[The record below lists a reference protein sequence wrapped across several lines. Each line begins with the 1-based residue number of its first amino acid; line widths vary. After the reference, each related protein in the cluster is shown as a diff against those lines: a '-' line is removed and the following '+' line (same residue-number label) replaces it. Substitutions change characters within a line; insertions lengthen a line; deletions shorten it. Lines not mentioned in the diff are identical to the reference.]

1 MSRDK
6 SELCKQALDYSQ
18 SILGIGVLYTNP
30 IFNSGNINR
39 AYIKGYQAGEEWQK
53 GQEVEVAKLTE
64 EHRLESEKF
73 LIRIEDLKKLVD
85 SRENTMLKLEITT
98 LKIKMEEQERLIGE
112 HHLSELRTADK
123 IVELE
128 NILHKINTESV
139 KMDKCVDEL
148 ELKIEEQ
155 ESTLRS
161 IQKERDS
168 LINTVVKLKSDTK
181 EQEGEIVGL
190 KKDLEK
196 VRSYNEAIDNI
207 IIVHLQKEL
216 QDRNAVLKQQQKIL
230 DGSWNEIQTQENTI
244 RELYREIASI
254 HKAVEASRIAASKVV
269 TNESTQQS

>member
-1 MSRDK
+1 M
-6 SELCKQALDYSQ
+6 
-18 SILGIGVLYTNP
+18 GIGVLYTNP

-168 LINTVVKLKSDTK
+168 F
-181 EQEGEIVGL
+181 
-190 KKDLEK
+190 
-196 VRSYNEAIDNI
+196 
-207 IIVHLQKEL
+207 
-216 QDRNAVLKQQQKIL
+216 
-230 DGSWNEIQTQENTI
+230 
-244 RELYREIASI
+244 
-254 HKAVEASRIAASKVV
+254 RIAASKVV